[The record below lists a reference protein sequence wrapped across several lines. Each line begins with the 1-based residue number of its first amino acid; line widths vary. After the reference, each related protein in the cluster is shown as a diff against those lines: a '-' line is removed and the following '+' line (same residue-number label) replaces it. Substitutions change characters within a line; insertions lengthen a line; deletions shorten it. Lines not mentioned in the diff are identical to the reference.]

1 MEEKKRKKKRTGY
14 LLALLMLCF
23 MAAGWNA
30 AEMCGGR
37 ITAMAA
43 DTDSELPQ
51 GPQYSEDGRQLI
63 YTNLFFGSYPQ
74 TEVTGA
80 QLTPA
85 VTGAS
90 YDSYGDAWA
99 DGVKYRRVSKADA
112 NDDGQFGDSEYR
124 YFKWERIRWRVLAN
138 DGETLKVLADT
149 GLDCQSYHEM
159 GAPVTWADSSLR
171 RWLNGEFYRTAFDS
185 TERDAIVRQKVDNAA
200 YDKSSAGK
208 DEDRLKNKNKNEN
221 DTAESSTNAAEN
233 STDTDDFI
241 YIPSM
246 QEMADLNYGFPANI
260 QNPTPVR
267 QMPASAYAYAM
278 GVRLGSEDGTGEQCC
293 HWWLRSPAE
302 NEANPFRYAALID
315 STGAF
320 SMYGLVEN
328 KTRAVVPVLHISLA
342 SRAWQR
348 ADDASSGS
356 GGGEAASEP
365 LIVSA
370 PNMQRSQN
378 VAAFDVEASGGLTDD
393 YEYQWYYAPSDT
405 GSGHPLSE
413 SDYKSIVWQGKAL
426 YIDLKADDVPDGLYL
441 YCAVSDG
448 RQTVESSR
456 IWFSKEKKK
465 QTITYNKGS
474 IQDSQLEYGAAFNL
488 KAKCN
493 GAASAISYQ
502 SSNAKILSVSA
513 SGRLKAKGYG
523 KASVTI
529 TASDSP
535 VDEYGKTV
543 KKISLTVVPKQ
554 VQVKKIV
561 RTRNSQGGLESVYVE
576 WKKDKTID
584 GCQYS
589 IAYNQNYTNST
600 NGEKKGTDNFI
611 RLRYL
616 DVSRDKLYIRVRS
629 YKKAGKKTYYGKW
642 SKSYM
647 LAI

>member
-1 MEEKKRKKKRTGY
+1 MEEKKRRKKRMGY
-14 LLALLMLCF
+14 LLAVLMVCCA
-23 MAAGWNA
+23 AAGWYA
-30 AEMCGGR
+30 ADTCGGR
-37 ITAMAA
+37 INAMAA
-43 DTDSELPQ
+43 DTDSQLPQ

-99 DGVKYRRVSKADA
+99 DGVKYRRVSKTDA
-112 NDDGQFGDSEYR
+112 NDGGQFGGSEYR

-159 GAPVTWADSSLR
+159 GAPVTWRDSSLR
-171 RWLNGEFYRTAFDS
+171 KWLNGEFYRTAFDS
-185 TERDAIVRQKVDNAA
+185 TEREAIVRQKVDNAA
-200 YDKSSAGK
+200 YASDK
-208 DEDRLKNKNKNEN
+208 
-221 DTAESSTNAAEN
+221 AES

-278 GVRLGSEDGTGEQCC
+278 GARLGSEDGTGEQCC
-293 HWWLRSPAE
+293 HWWLRSPAQK
-302 NEANPFRYAALID
+302 EANPFRYAALID

-365 LIVSA
+365 LSVSA

-474 IQDSQLEYGAAFNL
+474 IQGSQLEYGAAFNL

-493 GAASAISYQ
+493 GAASTISYK

-543 KKISLTVVPKQ
+543 KKITLTVVPKQ

-561 RTRNSQGGLESVYVE
+561 RTRNSRGGLESVYVE
-576 WKKDKTID
+576 WKKDQTID

-600 NGEKKGTDNFI
+600 NGEKNGTDNFI

-629 YKKAGKKTYYGKW
+629 YKKAGK
-642 SKSYM
+642 
-647 LAI
+647 I